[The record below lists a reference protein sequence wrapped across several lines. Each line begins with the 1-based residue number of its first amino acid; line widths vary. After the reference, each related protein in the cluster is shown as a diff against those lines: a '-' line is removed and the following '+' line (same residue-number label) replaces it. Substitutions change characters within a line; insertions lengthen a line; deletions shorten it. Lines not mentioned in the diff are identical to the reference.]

1 MAQIRERI
9 GKDKVDKNGKLIKG
23 KITYQVCIRVKGC
36 EPIYETFD
44 RKTDAQLW
52 ASGVEYQLKR
62 GFSIKDNQAKKHT
75 LGELIER
82 YIKDVLPRRKN
93 DQQKIK
99 TQLLWWKNHIGCR
112 LLSEIT
118 PPLIAKHRDI
128 LLTEPVKSKTGYRAP
143 STARKYMCS
152 LSLALKKGINEWE
165 WLDSN
170 PLDKV
175 EGIKVDNARE
185 RNLSEDEQLRLLDAA
200 VNSNNKYIY
209 LLVVLALATGARRG
223 ELMNLTWDNV
233 KLDTEEPM
241 LYLMKTKNGE
251 NRAVPITGLALDV
264 MKEFSKIRKINSKLV
279 FPHASGTKPMDLRWY
294 WDKVIED
301 SQVDDFVFHDTRHC
315 AGSNLAMNGAS
326 LLDIADILGH
336 KTMQMVKRYSHL
348 TKKHT
353 SKVLTNMNNKQFAK
367 HIEKMNSK
375 H

>member
-9 GKDKVDKNGKLIKG
+9 GKDKIDKNGKLIKG
-23 KITYQVCIRVKGC
+23 KITYQVCIRVKGS
-36 EPIYETFD
+36 EPIYETFE
-44 RKTDAQLW
+44 RKTDAELW
-52 ASGVEYQLKR
+52 AKGVEYQLKR
-62 GFSIKDNQAKKHT
+62 GFSIKDNEAKKHT
-75 LGELIER
+75 LGELIDR
-82 YIKDVLPRRKN
+82 YIKEVLSRRKN

-99 TQLLWWKNHIGCR
+99 TQLLWWKSHIGCR

-118 PPLIAKHRDI
+118 PSLIAKYRDI
-128 LLTEPVKSKTGYRAP
+128 LLTESVKSKTGYRSA

-165 WLDSN
+165 WLDVN
-170 PLDKV
+170 PLNKV

-185 RNLSEDEQLRLLDAA
+185 RYLNEDEQLRLLDAA
-200 VNSNNKYIY
+200 LNSSNKYIY

-233 KLDTEEPM
+233 KLDLEEPM

-251 NRAVPITGLALDV
+251 NRAVPITGLALEV
-264 MKEFSKIRKINSKLV
+264 MKEFSKIRQINSKLV
-279 FPHASGTKPMDLRWY
+279 FPHADGKKPMDLRWY
-294 WDKVIED
+294 WEQVVKNAKIED
-301 SQVDDFVFHDTRHC
+301 FTFHDTRHC

-353 SKVLTNMNNKQFAK
+353 AKVLKSMNDKQFAK
-367 HIEKMNSK
+367 HIEKTKNQI
-375 H
+375 